1 MDSEFE
7 EVEVDLEPWELNIV
21 DRLVREGIY
30 KSQSDAVS
38 AAIRYQNDGEIDPR
52 AEQRIEE
59 LKEIGEEAESDAL
72 AHFFAD
78 TTEIMRL
85 YARVAYES
93 NDADVSEDVN
103 MNYKAFTDYIL
114 RPDNRDDGFTGHFLD
129 GVFSQAQQ
137 LSIIAEG
144 DTVETAKV
152 TGYLE
157 KYSKD
162 DLELLL

>member
-1 MDSEFE
+1 MGSEFE
-7 EVEVDLEPWELNIV
+7 EVEVELAEWELNIV

-30 KSQSDAVS
+30 ASQDEAAA
-38 AAIRYQNDGEIDPR
+38 AAIRYNRGKDLDPR

-85 YARVAYES
+85 YAQVAYEN
-93 NDADVSEDVN
+93 NDRDVSEDVN
-103 MNYKAFTDYIL
+103 IDYNIFTDYIL
-114 RPDNRDDGFTGHFLD
+114 RPDNRDEEFTGNFLD
-129 GVFSQAQQ
+129 GVFSLARQ
-137 LSIIAEG
+137 LSVIAEG
-144 DTVETAKV
+144 DSVETAKV

-157 KYSKD
+157 KYSKKD
-162 DLELLL
+162 MEMLL

>member
-1 MDSEFE
+1 MNSEFE

-21 DRLVREGIY
+21 DRLVREGLY
-30 KSQSDAVS
+30 TSQDEAVA
-38 AAIRYQNDGEIDPR
+38 AAIRYNQGGDIDPR
-52 AEQRIEE
+52 AEQRIDE
-59 LKEIGEEAESDAL
+59 LKEIGEEAESDVL

-85 YARVAYES
+85 YAQVAYES
-93 NDADVSEDVN
+93 KDRDVSEDVN
-103 MNYKAFTDYIL
+103 INYDIFTDYVL
-114 RPDNRDDGFTGHFLD
+114 RPDNRDEEFTGHFLD
-129 GVFSQAQQ
+129 GLFSQAQQ

-162 DLELLL
+162 DMEMLL